1 MIFKREKRRWSRI
14 SEKLIPAGLGAE
26 ILLVSVSVS
35 EGNTEKW
42 KKETERERRKER
54 RRTKG
59 RKSKQKGANFRLPTI
74 SFEEVLT
81 SSIPVSR

>member
-1 MIFKREKRRWSRI
+1 M
-14 SEKLIPAGLGAE
+14 
-26 ILLVSVSVS
+26 SVS

-42 KKETERERRKER
+42 KKETERERRKKR

-59 RKSKQKGANFRLPTI
+59 RKSKKKGANFWLPTI

-81 SSIPVSR
+81 SSILVSQ